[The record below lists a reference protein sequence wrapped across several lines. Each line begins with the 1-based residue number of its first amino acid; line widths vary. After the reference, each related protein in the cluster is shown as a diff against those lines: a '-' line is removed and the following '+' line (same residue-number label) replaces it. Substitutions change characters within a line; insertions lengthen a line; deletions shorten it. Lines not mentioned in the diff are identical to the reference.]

1 MCCKQKEIINKLILI
16 IMATIHLTKD
26 EFLKR
31 VSNIEANSDGWKFL
45 GDKPA
50 VVDFYAQWC
59 GPCKALSPILEEIS
73 DEYAGKVDIYK
84 IDVDQEEDL
93 AIAFGIRT
101 IPTLLFI
108 PIDKNPQIMVGG
120 LPKNKLKEAIDS
132 IL

>member
-1 MCCKQKEIINKLILI
+1 MTEKDIKEIIDQSEKIVI
-16 IMATIHLTKD
+16 
-26 EFLKR
+26 
-31 VSNIEANSDGWKFL
+31 
-45 GDKPA
+45 
-50 VVDFYAQWC
+50 VDFYAQWC

-73 DEYAGKVDIYK
+73 DEYAGKVDVYK

>member
-1 MCCKQKEIINKLILI
+1 
-16 IMATIHLTKD
+16 MAIIHLTKD

-31 VSNIEANSDGWKFL
+31 VSNYEANPSNWKFL

-50 VVDFYAQWC
+50 VVDFFALWC
-59 GPCKALSPILEEIS
+59 GPCKALSPILEEVS
-73 DEYAGKVDIYK
+73 NEYEGKVDIYK
-84 IDVDQEEDL
+84 VDVDEEEEL
-93 AIAFGIRT
+93 SAAFGIRT

-108 PIDKNPQIMVGG
+108 PMNETPKVMVGG

>member
-1 MCCKQKEIINKLILI
+1 
-16 IMATIHLTKD
+16 MATIHLTKD

-31 VSNIEANSDGWKFL
+31 VSNIEENGDSWKFL

-59 GPCKALSPILEEIS
+59 GPCKALSPILDEVS

-84 IDVDQEEDL
+84 VDVDQEEDL
-93 AIAFGIRT
+93 AVAFGIRT

-108 PIDKNPQIMVGG
+108 PMGKNPQIMVGG
-120 LPKNKLKEAIDS
+120 LPKNKLKEVIDS

>member
-1 MCCKQKEIINKLILI
+1 
-16 IMATIHLTKD
+16 MATIHLTKD

-59 GPCKALSPILEEIS
+59 GPCNALSPILEEIS

>member
-1 MCCKQKEIINKLILI
+1 
-16 IMATIHLTKD
+16 MATIHLTKD

-31 VSNIEANSDGWKFL
+31 VSNIEENKDNWKFL
-45 GDKPA
+45 GNKPA

-59 GPCKALSPILEEIS
+59 GPCKALSPILEEVS
-73 DEYAGKVDIYK
+73 NEYKGKVDIYK
-84 IDVDQEEDL
+84 VDVDQEEEL
-93 AIAFGIRT
+93 SAAFGIRT

-108 PIDKNPQIMVGG
+108 PMDKNPRIMVGG

>member
-1 MCCKQKEIINKLILI
+1 
-16 IMATIHLTKD
+16 MATIHLTKD

-31 VSNIEANSDGWKFL
+31 VSNIEVNSDGWKFL

-84 IDVDQEEDL
+84 IDVDEEEDL
-93 AIAFGIRT
+93 AAAFRIRT

-108 PIDKNPQIMVGG
+108 PMNQNPRVMVGG

>member
-1 MCCKQKEIINKLILI
+1 
-16 IMATIHLTKD
+16 MATIHLTKD
-26 EFLKR
+26 EFLKK
-31 VSNIEANSDGWKFL
+31 VSNYEANPGTWKFL

-59 GPCKALSPILEEIS
+59 GPCKALSPILEEVS
-73 DEYAGKVDIYK
+73 NEYEGKVDIYK
-84 IDVDQEEDL
+84 VDVDEEEEL
-93 AIAFGIRT
+93 SAAFGIRT

-108 PIDKNPQIMVGG
+108 PMNETPKVMVGG

>member
-1 MCCKQKEIINKLILI
+1 
-16 IMATIHLTKD
+16 MATKHLTKED
-26 EFLKR
+26 FLKKI
-31 VSNIEANSDGWKFL
+31 SNIDENHDSWKFL

-59 GPCKALSPILEEIS
+59 GPCKALSPIL
-73 DEYAGKVDIYK
+73 DELSIEYEGKIDIYK
-84 IDVDQEEDL
+84 VDVDQEEDL
-93 AIAFGIRT
+93 AVAFGIRT

-108 PIDKNPQIMVGG
+108 PMGKNPRIMVGG

>member
-1 MCCKQKEIINKLILI
+1 
-16 IMATIHLTKD
+16 MATIHLTKE

-31 VSNIEANSDGWKFL
+31 VSNFEANSGKWEFL

-50 VVDFYAQWC
+50 VVDFFAQWC
-59 GPCKALSPILEEIS
+59 GPCKALSPILEEVS

-84 IDVDQEEDL
+84 VDVDEEEEL
-93 AIAFGIRT
+93 AIAFNIRT

-108 PIDKNPQIMVGG
+108 PKNESPKMLVGG

>member
-1 MCCKQKEIINKLILI
+1 
-16 IMATIHLTKD
+16 MATIHLTKD

-31 VSNIEANSDGWKFL
+31 VSNYEANPSNWKFL

-50 VVDFYAQWC
+50 VVDFFAQWC
-59 GPCKALSPILEEIS
+59 GPCKALSPILEEVS
-73 DEYAGKVDIYK
+73 NEYEGKVDIYK
-84 IDVDQEEDL
+84 VDVDEEEEL
-93 AIAFGIRT
+93 SAAFGIRT

-108 PIDKNPQIMVGG
+108 PMNETPKVMVGG

>member
-1 MCCKQKEIINKLILI
+1 
-16 IMATIHLTKD
+16 MATLHLTKD

-31 VSNIEANSDGWKFL
+31 VANFESNPDTWKFL

-59 GPCKALSPILEEIS
+59 GPCKALSPILEELS
-73 DEYAGKVDIYK
+73 EEYAGKVDIYK
-84 IDVDQEEDL
+84 VDVDQEEEL
-93 AIAFGIRT
+93 AAAFRVRT

-108 PIDKNPQIMVGG
+108 PKENNPRIMVGG
-120 LPKNKLKEAIDS
+120 LPKKNLKDAIDS

>member
-1 MCCKQKEIINKLILI
+1 MS
-16 IMATIHLTKD
+16 TIHLTKD
-26 EFLKR
+26 EFLKK
-31 VSNIEANSDGWKFL
+31 VSNYEANPGNWKFL

-59 GPCKALSPILEEIS
+59 GPCKALSPILEEVS
-73 DEYAGKVDIYK
+73 NEYEGKVDIYK
-84 IDVDQEEDL
+84 VDVDEEEEL
-93 AIAFGIRT
+93 SAAFGIRT

-108 PIDKNPQIMVGG
+108 PMNETPKVMVGG

>member
-1 MCCKQKEIINKLILI
+1 
-16 IMATIHLTKD
+16 MATIHLTKD

-31 VSNIEANSDGWKFL
+31 VSNFENNSGRWEFL

-50 VVDFYAQWC
+50 VVDFFAQWC
-59 GPCKALSPILEEIS
+59 GPCKALSPILEEVS

-84 IDVDQEEDL
+84 VDVDEEEEL
-93 AIAFGIRT
+93 AMAFNIRT

-108 PIDKNPQIMVGG
+108 PMNENPKILVGG